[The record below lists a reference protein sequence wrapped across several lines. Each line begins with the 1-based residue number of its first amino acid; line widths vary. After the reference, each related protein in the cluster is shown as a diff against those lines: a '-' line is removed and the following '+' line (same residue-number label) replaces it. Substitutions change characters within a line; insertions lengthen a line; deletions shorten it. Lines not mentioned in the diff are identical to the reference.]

1 MAAAGFDHMASREML
16 EDVVERLTE
25 QLRVATV
32 SLKSMSED
40 FRQALEKLETM
51 EKEHKRVVHQVGEL
65 KEKESK
71 LIRERDEARES
82 AKKSLEKVSQMES
95 KQLARSQ
102 PAKTTTVKPEKFSGS
117 GNDTDFQ
124 AFLDQFEVCA
134 KVNNWNEEEKA
145 NQLILCMK
153 EKARVVM
160 SQLSSEDKNSYE
172 RMVKALREKIG
183 MRQVPEAAKATL
195 KARRRKV
202 GETLLDLSIDI
213 KRLCGEAYPS
223 LSPASLE
230 QACIDHFTDAL
241 GATLA
246 KDVIRSKP
254 STLDKALSE
263 ALELEALE
271 LRAIRM
277 RERVMNEVSTHPGE
291 TNQMQN
297 LPLPGWAPELST
309 MIASATAKAAAE
321 AVVNAIPLGGVQGSR
336 PPQFRQANGRG
347 RGCWSCGSTYHF
359 QRNCPQGNF
368 HRAGDRL

>member
-1 MAAAGFDHMASREML
+1 MASREMQ

-25 QLRVATV
+25 QLKVAAE
-32 SLKSMSED
+32 SLKSTSED
-40 FRQALEKLETM
+40 FRQALEKIETL
-51 EKEHKRVVHQVGEL
+51 EKEYKRVVHQVGEL
-65 KEKESK
+65 KERESEI
-71 LIRERDEARES
+71 IRERDEARES
-82 AKKSLEKVSQMES
+82 LKKLLEKVSQMER
-95 KQLARSQ
+95 KQLALGSRSL
-102 PAKTTTVKPEKFSGS
+102 KSKTVKLEKFSGS

-153 EKARVVM
+153 DKALVVM

-183 MRQVPEAAKATL
+183 MCQVPEAAKATL
-195 KARRRKV
+195 KDRRKKV

-213 KRLCGEAYPS
+213 KRLCGEAYPN

-246 KDVIRSKP
+246 KDVIRSKS

-277 RERVMNEVSTHPGE
+277 RERVVNDVSTQQSVA
-291 TNQMQN
+291 NQMQS
-297 LPLPGWAPELST
+297 LPLPGWAPEL
-309 MIASATAKAAAE
+309 
-321 AVVNAIPLGGVQGSR
+321 
-336 PPQFRQANGRG
+336 
-347 RGCWSCGSTYHF
+347 
-359 QRNCPQGNF
+359 
-368 HRAGDRL
+368 

>member
-1 MAAAGFDHMASREML
+1 MASREML

-25 QLRVATV
+25 QLKVAAE
-32 SLKSMSED
+32 SLKSTSED
-40 FRQALEKLETM
+40 FRQALEKIETL

-65 KEKESK
+65 KEKESE

-82 AKKSLEKVSQMES
+82 LKKSLEKVSQMES
-95 KQLARSQ
+95 KQLALGSRSL
-102 PAKTTTVKPEKFSGS
+102 KSTTVKPEKFSGS

-153 EKARVVM
+153 DKARVVM

-277 RERVMNEVSTHPGE
+277 RERVVNDVSTQQSVA
-291 TNQMQN
+291 NQMQS

-321 AVVNAIPLGGVQGSR
+321 AVVNAIPLSGVQGNR
-336 PPQFRQANGRG
+336 PPQFRQANCWG
-347 RGCWSCGSTYHF
+347 RGCWSCGSTYHL

-368 HRAGDRL
+368 RRAGDRS

>member
-1 MAAAGFDHMASREML
+1 
-16 EDVVERLTE
+16 
-25 QLRVATV
+25 
-32 SLKSMSED
+32 
-40 FRQALEKLETM
+40 
-51 EKEHKRVVHQVGEL
+51 
-65 KEKESK
+65 
-71 LIRERDEARES
+71 
-82 AKKSLEKVSQMES
+82 MES
-95 KQLARSQ
+95 KQLALGSRSL
-102 PAKTTTVKPEKFSGS
+102 KSTTVKSEKFSGS

-134 KVNNWNEEEKA
+134 KVNNGTEEEKA
-145 NQLILCMK
+145 NQLILCM
-153 EKARVVM
+153 KARVVM

-172 RMVKALREKIG
+172 RMVKALREKIA

-230 QACIDHFTDAL
+230 QACVDHFTDAL

-277 RERVMNEVSTHPGE
+277 RERVVNDVSTPQSVA
-291 TNQMQN
+291 NQMQS

-309 MIASATAKAAAE
+309 MIASATAKATAE
-321 AVVNAIPLGGVQGSR
+321 AVVNAIPLSGVQGNR
-336 PPQFRQANGRG
+336 PPQFRQANGWG

-368 HRAGDRL
+368 RRAGDRSST

>member
-1 MAAAGFDHMASREML
+1 MASREMW
-16 EDVVERLTE
+16 EDVERLTE
-25 QLRVATV
+25 QLKVATA

-40 FRQALEKLETM
+40 FRQTLEKLETT
-51 EKEHKRVVHQVGEL
+51 EKEHKQVHQVGEL
-65 KEKESK
+65 REKESK

-95 KQLARSQ
+95 KQLARNSQ
-102 PAKTTTVKPEKFSGS
+102 AARSTTVKPEKFSGS

-124 AFLDQFEVCA
+124 AFLDQFEVCS

-145 NQLILCMK
+145 NQLILGMK
-153 EKARVVM
+153 EKACVVM
-160 SQLSSEDKNSYE
+160 SQLSSEDKNSYK
-172 RMVKALREKIG
+172 RMVKAPRKKIG

-195 KARRRKV
+195 KAQQRKV

-213 KRLCGEAYPS
+213 KCLCGEAYPN

-246 KDVIRSKP
+246 RDVIRSKP

-291 TNQMQN
+291 ANQMQN

-321 AVVNAIPLGGVQGSR
+321 AMVNAIPLSGVQGNRS
-336 PPQFRQANGRG
+336 PQFRQANGQG

-359 QRNCPQGNF
+359 QRNCPQGNYR
-368 HRAGDRL
+368 RAGNRL